1 MKINTRVHTSL
12 FFFVEHSNL
21 YIRTKHIVKCVPLN
35 ITSSSL
41 LSVTVLA
48 CLLSILVLSDM
59 WPASTTLRC
68 IHHTRYLVYDEN
80 ERIDSSFTFE
90 SWILHGGQPA
100 SSRNVHRLSL
110 SLSLPFHRCFP
121 SLTLAFS
128 LPFPFLFPIPISVLF
143 PSLFVFQATLSRPL
157 IYGHKL

>member
-110 SLSLPFHRCFP
+110 SLPSLPPLFSISYSRVFVTVPVPIPHSYFRPLSLPFRLPGHPFP
-121 SLTLAFS
+121 SSDL
-128 LPFPFLFPIPISVLF
+128 
-143 PSLFVFQATLSRPL
+143 RP
-157 IYGHKL
+157 

>member
-110 SLSLPFHRCFP
+110 SLSPFP
-121 SLTLAFS
+121 SAAVFHLLLSRFRYRS
-128 LPFPFLFPIPISVLF
+128 RSYSPFLFPSSF
-143 PSLFVFQATLSRPL
+143 PPFSSSRPPFPVL
-157 IYGHKL
+157 